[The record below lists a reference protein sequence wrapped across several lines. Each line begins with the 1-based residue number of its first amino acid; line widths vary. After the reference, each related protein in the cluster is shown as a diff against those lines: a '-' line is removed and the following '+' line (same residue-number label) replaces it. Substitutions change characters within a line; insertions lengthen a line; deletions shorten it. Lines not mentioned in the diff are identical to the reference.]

1 MTDRKFQSLLDRT
14 AAAQRKF
21 QTLLRE
27 AEAEYARR
35 YGANPS
41 DVDDDEW
48 IDAMTGGCGLAQG
61 MTVAETAQSARNS
74 GLNVKAH
81 APCANERRE
90 K

>member
-21 QTLLRE
+21 QTLLKE
-27 AEAEYARR
+27 AEAEYEHR

-48 IDAMTGGCGLAQG
+48 IDGMTGGAGLAAG
-61 MTVAETAQSARNS
+61 MTIEEVEKGARNS
-74 GLNVKAH
+74 GLNN
-81 APCANERRE
+81 PSR
-90 K
+90 